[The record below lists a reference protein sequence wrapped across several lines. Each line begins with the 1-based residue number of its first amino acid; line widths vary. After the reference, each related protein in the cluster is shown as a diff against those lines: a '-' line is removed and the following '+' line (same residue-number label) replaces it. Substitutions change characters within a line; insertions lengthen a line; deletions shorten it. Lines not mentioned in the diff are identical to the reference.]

1 MNRSSHP
8 VQVDTV
14 APLLRVVL
22 VLLLLAAVAAGALVA
37 GGATTGWLTLG
48 FVVVAGP
55 VAVMVDGRARARTQ
69 ADASRRV
76 SAFRTQARRVGHTPA
91 RRAA

>member
-22 VLLLLAAVAAGALVA
+22 VLLLLAAVLAGALVA
-37 GGATTGWLTLG
+37 GGAMTGWLTLG

-55 VAVMVDGRARARTQ
+55 VAVMVDGHARTRAQ
-69 ADASRRV
+69 AGARPRV
-76 SAFRTQARRVGHTPA
+76 SAFPPQAPRVGHTPA

>member
-22 VLLLLAAVAAGALVA
+22 VLLLLAAVLAGAL
-37 GGATTGWLTLG
+37 
-48 FVVVAGP
+48 VAGP
-55 VAVMVDGRARARTQ
+55 VAVMVYGHARTRAQ
-69 ADASRRV
+69 AGARPRV
-76 SAFRTQARRVGHTPA
+76 SAFPPQAPRVGHTPA